1 LYLGGRDVK
10 NAEKV
15 WWIKVGASIGVALV
29 TLAFQVYM
37 GFTGETAFMVG
48 VVLYVMISE
57 VSAYVMEIDRTRS
70 LKIGVGA
77 FLFVWVMVW
86 TLAYTV
92 LQTLG

>member
-1 LYLGGRDVK
+1 LYLGGPEVK

-15 WWIKVGASIGVALV
+15 WWIKVVASIGVALV

-48 VVLYVMISE
+48 VVLYIIISE
-57 VSAYVMEIDRTRS
+57 ASAYVMEVERVRS

-92 LQTLG
+92 VQTLG